1 MKPPLSIFCSYLFMI
16 VFDYSHT
23 PSIHFASQLYPFDRS
38 GQHPCTPGQYTHA
51 HVDQGQSGGVHT
63 IEEGWKAE

>member
-1 MKPPLSIFCSYLFMI
+1 MI

-23 PSIHFASQLYPFDRS
+23 PSIHFASQLYPFNRS
-38 GQHPCTPGQYTHA
+38 GQHPCTSGQYTHA
-51 HVDQGQSGGVHT
+51 DVDQGQSDDVHT